1 MFIDRNHSLDFSL
14 ACLPAR
20 AESRLIE
27 VEVEIEVEIEIEVE
41 LELELELEIE
51 VEIEIEVEPKNF
63 KKNLSLYYFLDHP

>member
-27 VEVEIEVEIEIEVE
+27 VEVEVEVEVEIEAEV
-41 LELELELEIE
+41 
-51 VEIEIEVEPKNF
+51 EVEPKNF
-63 KKNLSLYYFLDHP
+63 KKI